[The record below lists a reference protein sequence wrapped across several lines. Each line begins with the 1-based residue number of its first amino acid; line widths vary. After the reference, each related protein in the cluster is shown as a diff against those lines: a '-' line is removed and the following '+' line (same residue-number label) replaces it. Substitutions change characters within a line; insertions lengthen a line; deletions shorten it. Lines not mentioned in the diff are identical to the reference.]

1 METSSPVVVD
11 AFSITNAYGLSVSAK
26 AVARYSLSLSLS
38 ALDSVAPPAVV
49 RTDIFRHASAPAAL
63 ARRSMRRIRRRT
75 HTEGGGEDDG
85 FFGDGHDGPFG
96 GGGDGGRGWNSGDSD
111 PGWDGSGDSSSSDP
125 AFDFIYE
132 VVCWIAFSSCAHF
145 AFKRMGRLLAPRGP
159 SILLMLG
166 GTWLYCSLEFG
177 DIAWQ
182 TLVHCEKSE
191 CMGIPADFLGT
202 VILCSILL

>member
-1 METSSPVVVD
+1 METSSSVAD

-26 AVARYSLSLSLS
+26 AVARYSLSLS

-75 HTEGGGEDDG
+75 HTEGGGVDDG
-85 FFGDGHDGPFG
+85 FFGDGDDGPFG
-96 GGGDGGRGWNSGDSD
+96 GGGDGGRGWNSGDSG
-111 PGWDGSGDSSSSDP
+111 PGWDESGDSSSSDP

-132 VVCWIAFSSCAHF
+132 VVCWIALSNCAHF

-159 SILLMLG
+159 SV
-166 GTWLYCSLEFG
+166 C
-177 DIAWQ
+177 
-182 TLVHCEKSE
+182 
-191 CMGIPADFLGT
+191 
-202 VILCSILL
+202 